1 MYEPLLSAEAMR
13 AADERTIHEYGVPGF
28 ALMESAGRAAAER
41 AIDRYGPAERM
52 RAIVWVGKGNNGG
65 DGLVVARQLYLRGA
79 RVRVIMIADVDG
91 MNEDPAR
98 NFRLLQRLAE
108 RPRSD
113 RLSIEAYDE
122 TRTWNGSTEATLH
135 VDGLLGTGLTSE
147 LRSPVRE
154 VVDRLNASETPV
166 LALDVPTGIDSDR
179 GEVLGSAVRADAT
192 VTMGALKTGL
202 ILGEG
207 PRHTGSISVA
217 EIGIPPYVLDET
229 ADEYGC
235 PRSVD
240 DRTVRSWLPR
250 RRFDAHKYEVGM
262 VLALAGSTGLTG
274 APVMASTAAARIGA
288 GAVVCAT
295 PRPVQ
300 DVLAQKMTEV
310 MTLGLPA
317 TRTGG
322 LAPDALDE
330 EPWIE
335 RLERARCLLVGCGL
349 GRDSDTQETVRRVLR
364 ETSLPL
370 VLDADG
376 LNALVGRT
384 DLLTEHADGRVVL
397 TPHPGEFRRLVPGE
411 VGEAGR
417 VEAARTYARRWN
429 CVLMLKGAPSV
440 VGTPEGSVFVNRT
453 GNGSVASA
461 GTGDVLAGWC
471 AGLLAQGLSPER
483 AAVAALHVGG
493 AVADAYVR
501 DNDARSLMATDL
513 IELIPRVL
521 KRRFSL
527 PDAPSR

>member
-1 MYEPLLSAEAMR
+1 MYEPLLSVEAMR
-13 AADERTIHEYGVPGF
+13 AADERTIHEYGVPSF
-28 ALMESAGRAAAER
+28 TLMESAGRAAAER
-41 AIDRYGPAERM
+41 AIERYGPADRM
-52 RAIVWVGKGNNGG
+52 HVIVWCGKGHNGG

-79 RVRVIMIADVDG
+79 RVRVITLTGVDG
-91 MNEDPAR
+91 MDEDPAR

-108 RPRSD
+108 RPRDD
-113 RLSIEAYDE
+113 RLTIATYDE
-122 TRTWNGSTEATLH
+122 TAWTGSSEPTLH

-154 VVDRLNASETPV
+154 IVDRLNAAEAPV
-166 LALDVPTGIDSDR
+166 LALDVPTGIDSDH
-179 GEVLGSAVRADAT
+179 GEVLGAAVRADAT

-207 PRHTGSISVA
+207 PSYTGSISIA
-217 EIGIPPYVLDET
+217 EIGIPPYVLDEA
-229 ADEYGC
+229 ADEYDC

-250 RRFDAHKYEVGM
+250 RRFDTHKYEVGM

-317 TRTGG
+317 TRSGG

-330 EPWIE
+330 QSWIE

-349 GRDSDTQETVRRVLR
+349 GRDPNTQETVRRVVR
-364 ETSLPL
+364 ETSLPV

-384 DLLTEHADGRVVL
+384 DLLAEHADGRVVL

-411 VGEAGR
+411 IGQAGR

-429 CVLMLKGAPSV
+429 SVLMVKGAPAV
-440 VGTPEGSVFVNRT
+440 VGTPGGSVFVNRT
-453 GNGSVASA
+453 GNSSVASA

-501 DNDARSLMATDL
+501 EYDARSLMATDL
-513 IELIPRVL
+513 NELVPRVL
-521 KRRFSL
+521 KRRFSPL
-527 PDAPSR
+527 DEPAR